1 VNVPIS
7 NNRSDLLKDEGP
19 TAYESSYRWVMLGLL
34 WLLYAAFGIIS
45 RAISPL
51 VTPILR
57 DLNMSFGQ
65 MGFILG
71 AWQLTYIAVS
81 LIGGT
86 IIDRWGVRKSLF
98 TGAIIIALSSILRY
112 FPHGFGTMLFAVV
125 LFGVGGPMIS
135 IGCPKTVSV
144 WFSGRSRGT
153 AIGIT
158 TTAPWVGGLL
168 AFSLTNSFVMPL
180 TGYSWRLTFVYYG
193 LIACVF
199 ALVWWFLARE
209 ARPAITNESTGITGV
224 FVSLLKLR
232 KVQIVLIMG
241 LLTFAVNHGLSNWLP
256 KILETSGLSPA
267 IAGYAASIPMAVG
280 IPAILVVPHIVPP
293 HSRELIV
300 ALFALLAAAA
310 IMAIVMTSGFL
321 FLAGLVL
328 FGITASSFMPLMILL
343 LMDSSEIAGRY
354 MGSAGGLF
362 FCVAE
367 IGGFGGPMILGVLVD
382 ITSTFKAGAIFLA
395 SALVAIFSLALLL
408 RAQPGDTDHSDR

>member
-1 VNVPIS
+1 VNVS
-7 NNRSDLLKDEGP
+7 GAEDRSDLLNDEGP

-34 WLLYAAFGIIS
+34 WLLYASFGIIS

-57 DLNMSFGQ
+57 DLNMSYGQ

-71 AWQLTYIAVS
+71 AWQLTYIAVA

-98 TGAIIIALSSILRY
+98 TGALIIALSSVLRY
-112 FPHGFGTMLFAVV
+112 FPHGFGTMLFAVI

-144 WFSGRSRGT
+144 WFRGRSRGS

-158 TTAPWVGGLL
+158 TTAPQVGGLL
-168 AFSLTNSFVMPL
+168 AFSLTNSLVMPL

-193 LIACVF
+193 LIAFAF
-199 ALVWWFLARE
+199 ALAWWFLARE
-209 ARPAITNESTGITGV
+209 TRPAATTESAGITEV

-241 LLTFAVNHGLSNWLP
+241 LLTFAVNHGLSSWLP

-267 IAGYAASIPMAVG
+267 IAGYAASIPIAVG

-293 HSRELIV
+293 NLRGLIV

-310 IMAIVMTSGFL
+310 IMAIVLTSGFL

-343 LMDSSEIAGRY
+343 LMDSSEVEAKY

-367 IGGFGGPMILGVLVD
+367 IGGFGGPLVLGALAD
-382 ITSTFKAGAIFLA
+382 ITSTFMAGAVFLA
-395 SALVAIFSLALLL
+395 GALIAIFALALLL
-408 RAQPGDTDHSDR
+408 RAQSGDTDHSDR

>member
-1 VNVPIS
+1 VNIS
-7 NNRSDLLKDEGP
+7 AVKDRSDLPSDEGP

-34 WLLYAAFGIIS
+34 WLLYASFGIIS

-57 DLNMSFGQ
+57 DLNMSYGQ

-71 AWQLTYIAVS
+71 AWQLTYIAVAI
-81 LIGGT
+81 IGGT
-86 IIDRWGVRKSLF
+86 IIDRWGVRKSIFAGILV
-98 TGAIIIALSSILRY
+98 IALSSILRY

-144 WFSGRSRGT
+144 WFRGRSRGT

-199 ALVWWFLARE
+199 ALVWLLLARE
-209 ARPAITNESTGITGV
+209 AKPATTTESAGITGV
-224 FVSLLKLR
+224 FVKLLKSR

-241 LLTFAVNHGLSNWLP
+241 LLTFAVNHGLGSWLP

-267 IAGYAASIPMAVG
+267 AAGYAASIPTAIG
-280 IPAILVVPHIVPP
+280 IPAILIVPHIVAP
-293 HSRELIV
+293 HLRGLIV

-310 IMAIVMTSGFL
+310 VMAIVTTSGFL

-343 LMDSSEIAGRY
+343 LMDSSEVEAKY

-367 IGGFGGPMILGVLVD
+367 IGGFGGPMIIGALVD
-382 ITSTFKAGAIFLA
+382 ITSTFLAGAIFLA
-395 SALVAIFSLALLL
+395 SALIAIFALALLL
-408 RAQPGDTDHSDR
+408 RAQSGHTAHIDR